1 MLRGL
6 IRKYIFL
13 GSAFVAMFCLCSGG
27 EVFSQSLEQ
36 EATVEENIP
45 TEEGLTVKYV
55 ATDMDGALA
64 ALAQAE
70 SYKIN
75 LQIQD
80 RAFPNGGGSV
90 EEVEVSAIH
99 NGEKLFFYM
108 TWSDATKNDRAIK
121 HEQFRDAVGL
131 MFPIDIVKISPQ
143 TPFSPRM
150 GDRGKPVNIWH
161 WKADW
166 ERDLHAEGGYE
177 HMEDV
182 YPNMF
187 TDFDFD
193 PHPDYFNKKIHES
206 VPLMAGGIAAGSML
220 STPRGR
226 TVEDLNAIG
235 FGTLTAQTHQDVNG
249 TGYWSDG
256 KWHVMIYRSLIT
268 PDGNDVR
275 FVPGQT
281 TFFNAAVWNGEEGD
295 RNGLKSVSIRWRPI
309 TLEPV
314 KYTQ

>member
-1 MLRGL
+1 
-6 IRKYIFL
+6 
-13 GSAFVAMFCLCSGG
+13 
-27 EVFSQSLEQ
+27 
-36 EATVEENIP
+36 
-45 TEEGLTVKYV
+45 
-55 ATDMDGALA
+55 
-64 ALAQAE
+64 
-70 SYKIN
+70 

-90 EEVEVSAIH
+90 QEVEVSSIH
-99 NGEKLFFYM
+99 NGETLFFYV

-121 HEQFRDAVGL
+121 HEQFRDAVGF
-131 MFPIDIVKISPQ
+131 MFPIDIVEISPR

-177 HMEDV
+177 HMEDQ

-187 TDFDFD
+187 TDFDFN
-193 PHPDYFNKKIHES
+193 PNPDYFNKKVHDS

-220 STPRGR
+220 SNPRQR

-235 FGTLTAQTHQDVNG
+235 FGTLTSQTHQDVNG

-256 KWHVMIYRSLIT
+256 EWHVMVYRPLMT
-268 PDGNDVR
+268 PDGNDVQ
-275 FVPGQT
+275 FVPGEKT
-281 TFFNAAVWNGEEGD
+281 YFNMAVWNGEEGD
-295 RNGLKSVSIRWRPI
+295 RNGLKSVSIRWRPLK
-309 TLEPV
+309 LEPI
-314 KYTQ
+314 KYTE

>member
-6 IRKYIFL
+6 IRKYVFL
-13 GSAFVAMFCLCSGG
+13 GSAFVAMFYLCSG

-45 TEEGLTVKYV
+45 TEEGLTAKYV
-55 ATDMDGALA
+55 ATDMDGAAA

-70 SYKIN
+70 SYKVN

-90 EEVEVSAIH
+90 QEVEVRSIH
-99 NGEKLFFYM
+99 NGETLFFLA

-121 HEQFRDAVGL
+121 HEQFRDAVGF
-131 MFPIDIVKISPQ
+131 MFPIDIVKISPE

-177 HMEDV
+177 HMEDQ
-182 YPNMF
+182 YPDMF
-187 TDFDFD
+187 TDFDFN
-193 PHPDYFNKKIHES
+193 PNPDYFNKKVHDS

-226 TVEDLNAIG
+226 SVEDLNAIG

-256 KWHVMIYRSLIT
+256 KWHVMVYRPLMT
-268 PDGNDVR
+268 PDGNDVQ
-275 FVPGQT
+275 FVPGQS
-281 TFFNAAVWNGEEGD
+281 TFFNMAVWNGEEGD

-309 TLEPV
+309 TLAPIEY
-314 KYTQ
+314 KQ

>member
-6 IRKYIFL
+6 IRKYVIL
-13 GSAFVAMFCLCSGG
+13 GSAFVTMFYLCSG

-55 ATDMDGALA
+55 ATDLDGAA
-64 ALAQAE
+64 EALAHVE

-99 NGEKLFFYM
+99 NGETVFFYL

-131 MFPIDIVKISPQ
+131 MFPIDIVEISPR

-166 ERDLHAEGGYE
+166 ERDLHADGGYE

-220 STPRGR
+220 SNPRGR

-235 FGTLTAQTHQDVNG
+235 FGTLTSQSHQDVNG

-256 KWHVMIYRSLIT
+256 KWHVMIFRSLIT
-268 PDGNDVR
+268 PDGDDVR

-281 TFFNAAVWNGEEGD
+281 TYFNAAVWNGEEGD